1 MFATDI
7 FTDVEEKLYKIDNNL
22 RDTNNDFIANEK
34 LVIKFKTISENNI
47 KDGDKVM
54 ISKFESK

>member
-22 RDTNNDFIANEK
+22 RDTNNDFIVNEK
-34 LVIKFKTISENNI
+34 QVIKFKTISENNI